1 MGCSGRVSVSCILA
15 LSLHLSARFI
25 SVVIKFNQVASGEW
39 VYGKKK
45 MEDLDSK
52 YLEDLWKHRILPT
65 SNMVSVSKLFNALSF
80 LVLILPVLQVALVL
94 SDRGKRKLGLH
105 LFMALL
111 AILGFFMEAISNFL
125 VTGARISLDWIARD
139 FNMSS
144 WSDSDDGL
152 GWKVITIVDVV
163 TRGMMIWTDAFE
175 YAVLASILIITFV
188 SVKTSPKTPFPQSWA
203 TFSLI
208 VGILCALDFVFAM
221 LRLLNWEVFGFFL
234 LLSQV
239 GTVVLVPVWILV
251 LSFLLPDAVDTITME
266 DDRNDL
272 EMTITMP

>member
-1 MGCSGRVSVSCILA
+1 MRYNQLTGVEDTYSKR
-15 LSLHLSARFI
+15 
-25 SVVIKFNQVASGEW
+25 KFEH
-39 VYGKKK
+39 
-45 MEDLDSK
+45 LDSK
-52 YLEDLWKHRILPT
+52 YLENLWKDNRMPY
-65 SNMVSVSKLFNALSF
+65 SKMRAVSDLLEALGF

-94 SDRGKRKLGLH
+94 SERGKRKLGLH
-105 LFMALL
+105 LLMALL
-111 AILGFFMEAISNFL
+111 AILGFFMEAMSNFM

-152 GWKVITIVDVV
+152 GWKVIMIMDIA

-221 LRLLNWEVFGFFL
+221 LRLLNWEVFTVL
-234 LLSQV
+234 LFVSQV